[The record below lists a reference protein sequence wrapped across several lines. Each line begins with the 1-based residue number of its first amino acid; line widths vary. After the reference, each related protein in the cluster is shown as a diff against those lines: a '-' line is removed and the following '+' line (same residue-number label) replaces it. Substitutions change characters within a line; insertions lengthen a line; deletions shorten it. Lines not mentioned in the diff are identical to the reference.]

1 MGWPSSTVAGPAES
15 AERLNKNSILATF
28 RELPDRLLDN
38 LEAFVSSQNAG
49 AFWKPGFGNFVIS
62 SSGTWNPNGEIPRF
76 TTSFCLNSPNV
87 GSLSPG

>member
-1 MGWPSSTVAGPAES
+1 MYSPVAKSVGTLNEYVPSALS
-15 AERLNKNSILATF
+15 
-28 RELPDRLLDN
+28 
-38 LEAFVSSQNAG
+38 VSSQNAG